1 MCRSIMPKL
10 DIVLNEEL
18 VINPNRQA
26 IEPFQ
31 WVMSWFELMPIDNFI
46 SLLERSFFPKWLQ
59 ALHLWLNST
68 PDYNEVSKWYLGWK
82 SLFNEKI
89 VQHPSIKSKLSQG
102 LMMMNRSVSGAPVSL
117 PPQQQQQSIPTN
129 KTNVISKTSHQD
141 IVQSA
146 SMPSISSFKDLI
158 ERKAAENNILFVQV
172 QNRFKE
178 GKQVYRFGN
187 LNVYIDRNVV
197 FMLQNGS
204 WIPASINEILQKAL

>member
-1 MCRSIMPKL
+1 MCRSIIPKL

-18 VINPNRQA
+18 IINPSRQV

-31 WVMSWFELMPIDNFI
+31 WVMTWFDLIPLDNFI

-59 ALHLWLNST
+59 ALNAWLNST
-68 PDYNEVSKWYLGWK
+68 PDYNEVSKWYIGWK
-82 SLFNEKI
+82 GLFNEKI
-89 VQHPSIKSKLSQG
+89 LQHSAIKSKLSQG

-117 PPQQQQQSIPTN
+117 PARQPQSIPN
-129 KTNVISKTSHQD
+129 KTTGTISKTVQD
-141 IVQSA
+141 TVQSA
-146 SMPSISSFKDLI
+146 SMTSISSFKDLI
-158 ERKAAENNILFVQV
+158 ERKAADNNILFVQV

-204 WIPASINEILQKAL
+204 WIPASINEILQKAV